1 MATETQG
8 TLTNTTV
15 SIAANQNRKGM
26 VVGNNSDTAMT
37 VRFNGLAA
45 TAAAG
50 IPLPGGDT
58 MWLTPEMTGTN
69 AVSVFCAGTAK
80 AYTIYEW

>member
-1 MATETQG
+1 MSTETQG

-15 SIAANQNRKGM
+15 SVAANPSRRGV

-37 VRFNGLAA
+37 VRFGAA
-45 TAAAG
+45 ASAAAG
-50 IPLPGGDT
+50 LPLPAGDT
-58 MWLTPEMTGTN
+58 MWLTPEMTGTGI
-69 AVSVFCAGTAK
+69 VSVFCAGTSK